1 VNWDYPDGVSEEDA
15 RQAAAEAWRT
25 LVRFWM
31 EHNRFL
37 QAAGEVGLGPPHAKA
52 LLSLTADEPPPMG
65 MLAEHLS
72 CDASY
77 ITSIVDKLE
86 EEGYVERRPS
96 PVDRRVKTVVIT
108 KAGQRAR
115 ERLEAAM
122 FEPPK
127 ELLDLPEAD
136 LKALR
141 RITAKLPGGADHSH
155 R

>member
-1 VNWDYPDGVSEEDA
+1 MNSDYPDDVTDPER

-72 CDASY
+72 LPTNKVALDLGEFLGLFDTNDFVS
-77 ITSIVDKLE
+77 K
-86 EEGYVERRPS
+86 VER
-96 PVDRRVKTVVIT
+96 I
-108 KAGQRAR
+108 
-115 ERLEAAM
+115 
-122 FEPPK
+122 
-127 ELLDLPEAD
+127 
-136 LKALR
+136 
-141 RITAKLPGGADHSH
+141 
-155 R
+155 

>member
-1 VNWDYPDGVSEEDA
+1 MNSEYPAVVSEQES
-15 RQAAAEAWRT
+15 RQAAAEAWGT

-37 QAAGEVGLGPPHAKA
+37 QAANEIGLGPPHAKA

-72 CDASY
+72 CDASF
-77 ITSIVDKLE
+77 ITAIVDRLE

-122 FEPPK
+122 FQPPK

-136 LKALR
+136 LKTLR
-141 RITAKLPGGADHSH
+141 RITAKLPGGADHRH